1 MKSHPQFEVPS
12 SRKAR
17 RQAGAVQMEFLLS
30 FITMMFVI
38 FWIWEVIFAVYTKT
52 VLADAAKEGV
62 RYAIVHG
69 KGNTNCSGPNT
80 PACPDPTG
88 ANVVSQVQDYAQL
101 TLHDTS
107 AMTVTVQYLDNAGG
121 FATTVDPNTRVRV
134 AVSYTYV
141 PYITSLPWVAPTLNA
156 VAEGRIV
163 N

>member
-1 MKSHPQFEVPS
+1 
-12 SRKAR
+12 
-17 RQAGAVQMEFLLS
+17 MEFALS
-30 FITMMFVI
+30 IFTMMFVI
-38 FWIWEVIFAVYTKT
+38 FWIWEVVFAVYTKT

-69 KGNTNCSGPNT
+69 KGNSNCSGPNT

-88 ANVVSQVQDYAQL
+88 ANVVSNVQSYAQL

-107 AMTVTVQYLDNAGG
+107 SMTVTVQYLNNTGG
-121 FATTVDPNTRVRV
+121 SATNVDQNTRVRV

-141 PYITSLPWVAPTLNA
+141 PYIPVPWVSPTLNA

-163 N
+163 H